1 MDTRDN
7 GETLTDGDVSAFKE
21 QLDQRLEGGD
31 ILRYHTAPQVGRGQ
45 TVGQHTWRGLVLLD
59 IIWPSAPMQVWRY
72 FLYHDVPELFTG
84 DIPSPI
90 KWANKDFLKTIARIE
105 ENVCD
110 KMDLPTKAD
119 LSLDEQ
125 IVVEMIDVLEL
136 MLYCKPLKDTV
147 AKADQIYQAGYGK
160 VWKLSVQ
167 LELML
172 RKVPPDMVH
181 QQRTMSLSIIRK
193 LLD

>member
-7 GETLTDGDVSAFKE
+7 GEPLTDGDVSAFKE

-31 ILRYHTAPQVGRGQ
+31 ILRYHTAPKVGRGQ

-59 IIWPSAPMQVWRY
+59 MIWPSAPMQVWRY

-84 DIPSPI
+84 DIPSPL
-90 KWANKDFLKTIARIE
+90 KWANEDFLRIITQIE

-110 KMDLPTKAD
+110 KMGFPTKSD

-125 IVVEMIDVLEL
+125 LVVEMIDVLEL
-136 MLYCKPLKDTV
+136 MLYCKPLKDTIR
-147 AKADQIYQAGYGK
+147 KANQIYQTGHDK

-167 LELML
+167 LEMIL
-172 RKVPPDMVH
+172 RKSDPNVVR
-181 QQRTMSLSIIRK
+181 QQRTDSLSIIRK